1 MFDVMALSPAFS
13 FDHSA
18 QLPPRRALAQLVEH
32 RRRLAGDT
40 VRITNRLTSAL
51 QHYFPQVLHWFQD
64 KDTPLFCD
72 FLRRWPTLKAAHL
85 ARRSPLEACFR
96 DQQVYGEDVLAKRLP
111 AIKTAPPLTTDEGGI
126 APQALLVQAL
136 TSQRRGTLDAI
147 AAFDQAI

>member
-1 MFDVMALSPAFS
+1 M
-13 FDHSA
+13 
-18 QLPPRRALAQLVEH
+18 
-32 RRRLAGDT
+32 
-40 VRITNRLTSAL
+40 TNRLTSAL
-51 QHYFPQVLHWFQD
+51 QHSFPQVLHWFQD

-85 ARRSPLEACFR
+85 ARRSTLEACFR

-147 AAFDQAI
+147 AAFDQASAQRAQCPPDCPLLQALPGAGPVFASRLLGAFGEQRER